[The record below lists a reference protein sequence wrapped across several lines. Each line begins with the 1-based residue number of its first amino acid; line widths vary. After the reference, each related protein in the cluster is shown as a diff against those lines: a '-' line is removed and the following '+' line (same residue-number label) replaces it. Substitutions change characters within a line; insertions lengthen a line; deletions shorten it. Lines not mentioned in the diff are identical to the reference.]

1 MPPFLDDVVEE
12 LSKRASLSGAVI
24 RLGRAAFYELVYYL
38 APSEPGAD
46 LVAIA
51 RDHGG
56 RWVEMVDEQ
65 WRERCEAIGRRLE
78 SWGKPGMTLYGV
90 PLECSEDLEGWEL
103 V

>member
-1 MPPFLDDVVEE
+1 
-12 LSKRASLSGAVI
+12 
-24 RLGRAAFYELVYYL
+24 
-38 APSEPGAD
+38 
-46 LVAIA
+46 
-51 RDHGG
+51 
-56 RWVEMVDEQ
+56 MVDEQ